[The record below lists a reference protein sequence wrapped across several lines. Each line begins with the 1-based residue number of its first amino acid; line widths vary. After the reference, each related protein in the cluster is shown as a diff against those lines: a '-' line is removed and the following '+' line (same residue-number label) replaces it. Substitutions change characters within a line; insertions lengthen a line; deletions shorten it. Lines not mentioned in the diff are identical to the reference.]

1 VSNSLQDQLLKA
13 GLVNAQKL
21 KQIKTD
27 KRKENKR
34 TDGNPQV
41 MAEIRQRL
49 QAQSEEKARHD
60 RELNRQRE
68 EEMRRREEENAIR
81 QLIHSQ
87 RLPRAGADI
96 AFNFQDGNRL
106 RRLYVTGEQQRAL
119 VAGRLAL
126 VRQDAEV
133 ELVPRLLAEKLL
145 AKNPALV
152 VVLNHPETT
161 AQSTGDQDDPYA
173 AYQIPDDLIW

>member
-1 VSNSLQDQLLKA
+1 MANSLQDQLLKA

-21 KQIKTD
+21 KEVKTD
-27 KRKENKR
+27 KRKENKQ
-34 TDGNPQV
+34 THGNPQA
-41 MAEIRQRL
+41 MAELRRRL
-49 QAQSEEKARHD
+49 QAEAEEKARQD
-60 RELNRQRE
+60 RELNHQRQE
-68 EEMRRREEENAIR
+68 ELRRREEDNAIR

-106 RRLYVTGEQQRAL
+106 RRLYVTGEQQRGL

-133 ELVPRLLAEKLL
+133 ELVPRPLAEKLL
-145 AKNPALV
+145 EKNPALV
-152 VVLNHPETT
+152 VVLNQPEGH
-161 AQSTGDQDDPYA
+161 AKPAGDEGDPYA